1 MKLGVAFGYS
11 IRGAM
16 LATFIVFNS
25 QCANAQVQTALT
37 DPTYLAVTSTSNPGG
52 ICGPPYCVNPNQG
65 ISLDYFQAASTALNS
80 SSFDSQFNAINS
92 QISALGN
99 QTSAL
104 NGQLAALTTQTAALN
119 SQVSAFSNQVSAL
132 NNQISKSLEIAA
144 IAAAMGDAIPA
155 PGDRF
160 AIRINAAGF
169 DRYGA
174 GAIGLRVRTH

>member
-65 ISLDYFQAASTALNS
+65 ISLEGTSKNS
-80 SSFDSQFNAINS
+80 MP
-92 QISALGN
+92 LGPVRVCCPDGMI
-99 QTSAL
+99 L
-104 NGQLAALTTQTAALN
+104 
-119 SQVSAFSNQVSAL
+119 
-132 NNQISKSLEIAA
+132 
-144 IAAAMGDAIPA
+144 GD
-155 PGDRF
+155 
-160 AIRINAAGF
+160 
-169 DRYGA
+169 
-174 GAIGLRVRTH
+174 